1 MSFSTKFAI
10 LAIVGV
16 LVFGSGFATD
26 SYESLKTFGVLIAA
40 WLTLAIYSFL
50 YQDNPV
56 YKFAE
61 HVFVGIAAAYGAIVA
76 FWEVIVPK
84 VIYELVAPA
93 PELTGTALRDW
104 APQWIV
110 IVPVFFGLC
119 FFTRFT
125 KKYDYMVRWSLAFL
139 IGGYA
144 GARLTGFAE
153 GDLVQQAAA
162 TMIPVTGIDFFP
174 PAPYLRVGEYGMNHL
189 LIIVGVIATL
199 AYFFFSKPHRGA
211 LGVTAKVGIWFLMLA
226 FGASFGYTV
235 MARVSLLI
243 GRFLF
248 LMSDW
253 LGVA

>member
-1 MSFSTKFAI
+1 MNFSTKSAL
-10 LAIVGV
+10 LAIIGV
-16 LVFGSGFATD
+16 LLIGSGFATG
-26 SYESLKTFGVLIAA
+26 SFESAKTLGILVGA

-61 HVFVGIAAAYGAIVA
+61 HVFVGIAAAYGAIQA

-84 VIYELVAPA
+84 VIHELVAPS

-104 APQWIV
+104 SPAWLV
-110 IVPVFFGLC
+110 IVPLFFGFC

-125 KKYDYMVRWSLAFL
+125 KKHDYMVRWSLAFL

-162 TMIPVTGIDFFP
+162 TMLPLSGIEFWP
-174 PAPYLRVGEYGMNHL
+174 PAPYLRVGEYGMNHVI
-189 LIIVGVIATL
+189 IIVGVITTL

-211 LGVTAKVGIWFLMLA
+211 LGVTARFGIWFLMLA

-235 MARVSLLI
+235 MARISLLI
-243 GRFLF
+243 GRCTF
-248 LMSDW
+248 LMKDW
-253 LGVA
+253 LGVI